1 MELPGRSAMNISR
14 GVISPL
20 FLSDG
25 SRVYEARWKAPR
37 PKDPRR
43 FVVVVSADGGVLVYW
58 GTPKVRQCLAP
69 NAWPEV
75 YRKRS
80 ELQENSFKRMIDH
93 GALKI
98 NYGRKKIW
106 GPDRHQQRRQAEVL
120 GALDKANEKVAKQT
134 DELEVQQQKVLDSE
148 AKGHGKRLEQRQD
161 KLQQLQG
168 ELSVVESKQQ
178 QLQQQVE
185 TMEPLGQ
192 RADRDFRKQTIMT
205 FRSLFLEN
213 LLMAFMSALG
223 SVMATPVSLEGVLAL
238 LFQRSGL
245 RIETPEKVIYWVN
258 STGLSASN
266 RRVLEEIVKGLCGMD
281 LRVDGKAI
289 EVEARDMPP

>member
-1 MELPGRSAMNISR
+1 
-14 GVISPL
+14 
-20 FLSDG
+20 
-25 SRVYEARWKAPR
+25 
-37 PKDPRR
+37 
-43 FVVVVSADGGVLVYW
+43 VVVVSADGGVLVYW

-168 ELSVVESKQQ
+168 ELSVVESKQRCNSKWRPWSR
-178 QLQQQVE
+178 LDSV
-185 TMEPLGQ
+185 
-192 RADRDFRKQTIMT
+192 QTGI
-205 FRSLFLEN
+205 F
-213 LLMAFMSALG
+213 
-223 SVMATPVSLEGVLAL
+223 
-238 LFQRSGL
+238 
-245 RIETPEKVIYWVN
+245 VN
-258 STGLSASN
+258 RPS
-266 RRVLEEIVKGLCGMD
+266 
-281 LRVDGKAI
+281 
-289 EVEARDMPP
+289 